1 MKEAFSKLVEMLA
14 GAFGGYLLGLMLS
27 VWSSGAI
34 QSLFSYQTGWYL
46 AYGPYL
52 IFPVIVFAA
61 YIFLLTGKW
70 IIAFALVFVVFFIF
84 VVSHE
89 MITVESP
96 FRFIEFV
103 ALWTL
108 VAQLAAITSA
118 GAWRLFWDRYE
129 VLHGKP

>member
-1 MKEAFSKLVEMLA
+1 
-14 GAFGGYLLGLMLS
+14 
-27 VWSSGAI
+27 
-34 QSLFSYQTGWYL
+34 
-46 AYGPYL
+46 L